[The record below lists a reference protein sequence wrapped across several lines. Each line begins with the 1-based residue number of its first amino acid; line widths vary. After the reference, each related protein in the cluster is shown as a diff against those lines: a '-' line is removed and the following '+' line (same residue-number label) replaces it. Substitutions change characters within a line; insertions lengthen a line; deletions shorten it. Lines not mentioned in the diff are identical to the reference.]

1 MDEDENSNG
10 VSVDDVERIADELVH
25 DFEGACLLIAN
36 ELTSSSDP
44 ALLLEI
50 LISVGQSQE
59 REEQENGEETHRRWL
74 PEDVFDRFEADF
86 LPQAVQLVLGKP
98 FDRECVECVNR
109 FLQFVLG
116 RVKIRLSQGDPCLL
130 PTLIRILD
138 DQRQFYVYHGSFDK
152 DERDDN
158 KDEGMNDGAAAESE
172 TVQFVMELVLVKVL
186 QIQQQ
191 TTQRNQGNEDM
202 PEVEGEEDAEETD
215 LSESGSDQFGR
226 SVQLLRLDI
235 YLRHFRS
242 SSLEKRIYG
251 LTEIVAAITRQFN
264 GQVREQHDPTP
275 STLLRKLDYLVFWMH
290 DNRLIEDL
298 FGEKLHAELIKR
310 TVSLFQFMSE
320 LECLLPE
327 SLDIVLSCYRGS
339 SSISQNVN
347 QVPTQQCHEAQR
359 TTVQAIL
366 EALVDFV
373 DDRLLRH
380 LFCHLQSA
388 RVVDANRLA
397 LLAAIAARNELSD
410 RYTGGG
416 ESRLR
421 DQVVIH
427 MWDVVRSGI
436 VSEELAGQTLQ
447 RLEDILRK
455 DISEWNEEVD
465 EDLPSGSSKAYQ
477 LVHVLLQS
485 CIDNVCKRTQTS
497 VSLKFLAQLALMVS
511 DLKVQLPNLNCPE
524 KKSLVDVLIDEL
536 AEYKNKAWNN
546 IQKDHPEVSAGN
558 LLDYSPTQQDTAELV
573 SDPASHAN
581 EVKVRLLALRA
592 AWIIEDQQAPSS
604 RSCPSV
610 SLLQLDLVWH
620 LLIKTACTTDEAS
633 LCFQWIEF
641 YLNTSRALSEED
653 DPDRRSSLLSMESV
667 KHLLFN
673 NFSTLSGSRVTL
685 LTLCCFQSLFRH
697 VNLLAGGLQS
707 FAASR
712 ENDSSG
718 CLPADGGEIVDLATN
733 QPLIGLEQLW
743 HLAIRSVNSTV
754 AEECIALLTSFY
766 LEIVPSLRCTGIFL
780 QKKPEFVETCMGF
793 LTSAKSKAEKLQ
805 RQRPND
811 QGTIAEEA
819 DENVAIV
826 NRCVDLFRYFLDAC
840 DGTTEDE
847 SGSGAFDD
855 PHSAHLHS
863 SGELTSKRK
872 VFQLENLEE
881 RLQYLDIYPSPMKEM
896 PSSNAVAGS
905 GLSETGLLSVSRR
918 PSWTF
923 RQQHALLDA
932 ISDEGECDDSD
943 QNDERNHDL
952 LLSEI
957 PAHIESSELAE
968 FSSPPIGS
976 SLLLMQSGTPGKS
989 SMKSPTTRVRPTLH
1003 LPQDVSPQRGPD
1015 LTLEDVSKALEEVS
1029 TDGEQVQETGKQS
1042 VIVTASGSASLKSK
1056 YSLMSQ
1062 ILANEGAYFDTLL
1075 QLVDWSD
1082 ATSQR
1087 TWELICRLPTN
1098 NELLRKM
1105 IRLRPSALGANEDVV
1120 WENLLSTTNIHRLL
1134 YALRLVE
1141 ALLLPPE
1148 SSLKIPID
1156 RNSDTARRQWR
1167 ERFVRLG
1174 GVKHLYE
1181 TFLLWERVHL
1191 AALRM
1196 GTDGAVITS
1205 SLSAYTKN
1213 LAATCLAAVIRTL
1226 NYFVQL
1232 HQTQLPHGKF
1242 GKEESSPFDLRLKKS
1257 TLPSLIKSINLAS
1270 LIQRSVHLTFVYASS
1285 GVCEVREGESTKAK
1299 VLSVISTQ
1307 SEEAIQ
1313 CGLQLFTVISTLE
1326 PQLLEKA
1333 FCDQEEKTLS
1343 DVNQNTTPS
1352 LISLNSWIK
1361 SVLYDCPSPAARTS
1375 ALEHLTDLTTAGPLC
1390 QNKSLF
1396 VEKLVKV
1403 LSDLVINTDGSSD
1416 PEQLFSFLNNLLC
1429 SGASRWQLS
1438 TKQSVL
1444 QWLSANNTSNLI
1456 VSRLYEIVALDAA
1469 HTPENGIEG
1478 IVCGFLQLLQSL
1490 VLLSDG
1496 QREAILTCCPENAEQ
1511 LGSSGEWMADFL
1523 LRKLLFGD
1531 STSVSSSDEAPSL
1544 TSPKY
1549 KSQGSRDLAQKLL
1562 FSLVTSRQKA
1572 MQYPGSCSRSAISR
1586 ILKCH
1591 DSYQK
1596 SVLASLI
1603 GRGRP
1608 WNFSPKE
1615 LLQDTENEIDCAGLV
1630 NPGCICYMN
1639 ALVQQLFMTPS
1650 FREGLLSV
1658 DCMSEATGSSPWAD
1672 EVTELQRLFVSL
1684 ALTHFKSFDPTQ
1696 FALSHQD
1703 LDGNP
1708 TNLRVQ
1714 MDADEFFCLLLDR
1727 IDTSLRAATPPE
1739 SDALSER
1746 DVQSVNFLDKCFG
1759 GVLVNQIITQQGY
1772 VSEREE
1778 RFFAL
1783 SLEVSKKQHL
1793 KECLSLYVQG
1803 ESLDGENAYFCERLQ
1818 QKVSETKRICIKKLP
1833 QTLVFHLK
1841 RFEFDFDTMEKL
1853 KINDY
1858 LEFPQEI
1865 DMLPYTSEGLASSF
1879 PDSPRQREC
1888 NEPIDDAL
1896 KGQPS
1901 TMYDL
1906 VGIVVHSGTS
1916 DMGHYYS
1923 FIKDRRRPER
1933 WLEFNDEVVRE
1944 FDIERMDEECFGGE
1958 EAKPHWDG
1966 TSRVSKVQMERR
1978 NAYMLLYERRDD
1990 VSVSSENKGNAEKIL
2005 QSEGVWQNPSTA
2017 SDSLQAL
2024 SRQLSQQN
2032 IQFQEIV
2039 DAFDPHY
2046 GDFIEALANLGLEY
2060 TSSEVEGEPG
2070 RAVGDFHDWDGNIA
2084 MLPHRMTNLGISV
2097 LGSQYLFG
2105 IAPLLPTT
2113 CDQSSFQLQGRLVE
2127 RILTWLSAENPETNA
2142 DASEQFLFSSWLLRQ
2157 VVASPPSGKPSESA
2171 GLQEIRTWFF
2181 DIMFLSENNPE
2192 LVDGC
2197 VSILS
2202 MSVSILTRQ
2211 IVSVLDHLELNDL
2224 DENEP
2229 AYVVLTSFYR
2239 AALILFNDREQEIEL
2254 TDSTTGGVFIL
2265 PSSTIITAQTRI
2277 GTFLE
2282 NCICHAFEDHS
2293 KEREVT
2299 RQMFAAKVQYLD
2311 RFLFALQGELPS
2323 RKSSGSTHS
2332 TFSASS
2338 LNASPSRLLEALGVD
2353 RIRSCTFTQERSI
2366 LKELLQR
2373 TQSSDKCSS
2382 QSSQAKELES
2392 LFDISL
2398 LMSQVALTNILRY
2411 SFEDMLAPAI
2421 VAAIHRGSHSQRD
2434 KLLSLLIAVLE
2445 DVKATQLE
2453 KLLRVFD
2460 SLLDS
2465 EESEVHSASDFS
2477 AFVDRAPIH
2486 KHLFSPTRGILEAA
2500 AYYKDH
2506 RTLHEYSFL
2515 LLEFTVNRTKD
2526 SPLLQHL
2533 FKHDVEIGEQ
2543 AGWITNWLVSYLDPS
2558 GSTRRNEPADNTDDE
2573 IQLAQDVRTL
2583 FEAIEQS
2590 FGCVLF
2596 PTSKKSDA
2604 AASHS
2609 SSASLAEKVRESKRS
2624 ANTANQDDEV
2634 DATIVSLQ
2642 DIATEF
2648 EDAYNPKQPGQAA
2661 PIKPPYGLILQEATS
2676 EIEIDDSDEPCR
2688 MHLNGKDDDDGVAV
2702 NFSLTKNAPSLSSFY
2717 GHHELYNNRSEA

>member
-465 EDLPSGSSKAYQ
+465 EDLPSGLSKAYQ
-477 LVHVLLQS
+477 L
-485 CIDNVCKRTQTS
+485 TS

-524 KKSLVDVLIDEL
+524 KKSLVDVLTDEL
-536 AEYKNKAWNN
+536 AEHKNKAWNN
-546 IQKDHPEVSAGN
+546 IQKDHPEVPAGD

-641 YLNTSRALSEED
+641 CLNTSRALSEED

-712 ENDSSG
+712 EDDPSG
-718 CLPADGGEIVDLATN
+718 CLPADGGEIVDLATD

-754 AEECIALLTSFY
+754 AEECITLLTSFY

-780 QKKPEFVETCMGF
+780 QKKLEFVETCMGF

-811 QGTIAEEA
+811 QGTITEEA

-826 NRCVDLFRYFLDAC
+826 NRCVDLLRYFLDAC

-855 PHSAHLHS
+855 PHGAHLHS

-923 RQQHALLDA
+923 RQQHALLGA
-932 ISDEGECDDSD
+932 IPDEGECDDSD

-968 FSSPPIGS
+968 FSSPPRWK
-976 SLLLMQSGTPGKS
+976 LPVADAVRNP

-1029 TDGEQVQETGKQS
+1029 TDGEQVLT
-1042 VIVTASGSASLKSK
+1042 
-1056 YSLMSQ
+1056 SQ
-1062 ILANEGAYFDTLL
+1062 ILANEGVYFDTLL

-1105 IRLRPSALGANEDVV
+1105 IRLRPSALGANEDV
-1120 WENLLSTTNIHRLL
+1120 
-1134 YALRLVE
+1134 
-1141 ALLLPPE
+1141 
-1148 SSLKIPID
+1148 
-1156 RNSDTARRQWR
+1156 
-1167 ERFVRLG
+1167 
-1174 GVKHLYE
+1174 
-1181 TFLLWERVHL
+1181 
-1191 AALRM
+1191 
-1196 GTDGAVITS
+1196 
-1205 SLSAYTKN
+1205 
-1213 LAATCLAAVIRTL
+1213 
-1226 NYFVQL
+1226 
-1232 HQTQLPHGKF
+1232 
-1242 GKEESSPFDLRLKKS
+1242 
-1257 TLPSLIKSINLAS
+1257 
-1270 LIQRSVHLTFVYASS
+1270 
-1285 GVCEVREGESTKAK
+1285 
-1299 VLSVISTQ
+1299 
-1307 SEEAIQ
+1307 
-1313 CGLQLFTVISTLE
+1313 
-1326 PQLLEKA
+1326 
-1333 FCDQEEKTLS
+1333 
-1343 DVNQNTTPS
+1343 
-1352 LISLNSWIK
+1352 
-1361 SVLYDCPSPAARTS
+1361 
-1375 ALEHLTDLTTAGPLC
+1375 
-1390 QNKSLF
+1390 
-1396 VEKLVKV
+1396 
-1403 LSDLVINTDGSSD
+1403 
-1416 PEQLFSFLNNLLC
+1416 
-1429 SGASRWQLS
+1429 
-1438 TKQSVL
+1438 
-1444 QWLSANNTSNLI
+1444 
-1456 VSRLYEIVALDAA
+1456 
-1469 HTPENGIEG
+1469 
-1478 IVCGFLQLLQSL
+1478 
-1490 VLLSDG
+1490 
-1496 QREAILTCCPENAEQ
+1496 
-1511 LGSSGEWMADFL
+1511 
-1523 LRKLLFGD
+1523 
-1531 STSVSSSDEAPSL
+1531 
-1544 TSPKY
+1544 
-1549 KSQGSRDLAQKLL
+1549 
-1562 FSLVTSRQKA
+1562 
-1572 MQYPGSCSRSAISR
+1572 
-1586 ILKCH
+1586 
-1591 DSYQK
+1591 
-1596 SVLASLI
+1596 
-1603 GRGRP
+1603 
-1608 WNFSPKE
+1608 E

-2282 NCICHAFEDHS
+2282 NCVCHAFEDHS

-2460 SLLDS
+2460 FLLDS
-2465 EESEVHSASDFS
+2465 EENEVHSASDLS

-2506 RTLHEYSFL
+2506 RTLHKYSFL

-2526 SPLLQHL
+2526 SPFLQHL

-2543 AGWITNWLVSYLDPS
+2543 AGWITNWLASYLDPS
-2558 GSTRRNEPADNTDDE
+2558 GSIRRNESADNTGDE

-2609 SSASLAEKVRESKRS
+2609 SSASLAEEVRESKRS

-2634 DATIVSLQ
+2634 DATIASLQ

-2648 EDAYNPKQPGQAA
+2648 EDAHNPKRPGQAA
-2661 PIKPPYGLILQEATS
+2661 PIKSPYGLILQEATP
-2676 EIEIDDSDEPCR
+2676 EIEIDDSDEHCR

-2702 NFSLTKNAPSLSSFY
+2702 NFSHTKNAPSLSSLY